1 MMKSMRR
8 ISALLA
14 VLVVLDCTFASDSL
28 AATNDT
34 EDVRNVVAAVATT
47 WNRHDMDAFGKL
59 FEPDADFVNVAGL
72 LYTGRQSIQAQ
83 HAYIHGVIPPDSPG
97 FNEEDRPYYGI
108 FKNSTMKFDQIS
120 VRFARKEVAISRVK
134 WELLGDARTEK
145 PRWGVFIFVLGRQKI
160 GWLIAAAQ
168 NTEIERTVK

>member
-1 MMKSMRR
+1 
-8 ISALLA
+8 
-14 VLVVLDCTFASDSL
+14 
-28 AATNDT
+28 
-34 EDVRNVVAAVATT
+34 
-47 WNRHDMDAFGKL
+47 
-59 FEPDADFVNVAGL
+59 
-72 LYTGRQSIQAQ
+72 
-83 HAYIHGVIPPDSPG
+83 
-97 FNEEDRPYYGI
+97 
-108 FKNSTMKFDQIS
+108 MKFDQIS